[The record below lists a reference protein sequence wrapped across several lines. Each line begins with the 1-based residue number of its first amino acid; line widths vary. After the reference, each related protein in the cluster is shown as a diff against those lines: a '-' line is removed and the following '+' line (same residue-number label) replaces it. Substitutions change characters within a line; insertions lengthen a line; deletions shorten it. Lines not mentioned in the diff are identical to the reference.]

1 MFSEIDVRIDLW
13 RQQLVLRI
21 VPEPGLTMTHCATR
35 SLPAALFGLGGFGLP
50 GLYARQASGRY
61 LRGDG
66 EVVAGDAG
74 IPLSE
79 AQAAQLRVNSQG
91 QKLYGVSMRTPELLI
106 LDESGRHV
114 ATRHGVTG
122 LGGVDITYHPD
133 GSLAEV
139 RSPYRSVAFIYDV
152 HERVIVVDGRR
163 VATIRLDGSGRA
175 VEVVMG
181 RGALAMTYRGD
192 GHLTRLEGTALPGP
206 VDIAYD
212 DQGRVVS
219 VLDPQRGLRTVA
231 ARTWSRGREV
241 LLVEGL
247 ERERRVTES
256 LDPRGRLVRQG
267 WCCGTPPVVHYSTG
281 WRRTQTTVLPDGSAL
296 QRRLDRRGK
305 VTWRRSLT
313 PAGLAVE
320 MAISGS
326 LSFDLRQDAPVRTV
340 TMRGSDRALTLAYDR
355 RERRL
360 DVREPGSQ
368 RRSVTFDEL
377 GRPVGVARDSGP
389 KVELRYGKDG
399 RSCDVDMVGFDG
411 SRQPH
416 SRTWLVSGRPRGVY
430 LPQQHLLVSYEED
443 LAEAESR
450 LLPGGATAF
459 RLLLGTHEPKLLLPD
474 GRSRTLLESGRYVGD
489 GGPAADGMERTV
501 KRESSLSGTERRLE
515 RWAYSDQAWQVVREA
530 WPGRVLEASSES
542 FSQQRSYDGPWLTSD
557 RVDGIAPVQ
566 VRYRYRSA
574 GRLAAYR
581 INGAKEREVGPHTR
595 TRTRTHTR
603 TDARVGPVS
612 VTSTGDG
619 ADGGPA
625 VSVVAVE
632 AAMRYAERAGQRL
645 AVTYAVQ
652 GRTVLYQEISFDGF
666 DRVTRVHEVLPAAGE
681 DDVSFAYDSA
691 GRIAQVARARDVTA
705 YEYGPDRT
713 LVRVR
718 SGATD
723 TEVESDTFGRVVRY
737 GASECSWTEDGRL
750 RRVTGAQ
757 AADYQYDGRG
767 LLRFASAGDRRYAF
781 EYDVLGRLCAATGP
795 EGSTVGYAW
804 DPLGRLLATVNPAGD
819 VITEY
824 VYPSGRRTPDAVR
837 LAGHWYLCVVGVG
850 DTIRALVNPRDGA
863 VLDVRRHDVFG
874 VDSERAGQ
882 WHPLGF
888 AGGLEFVELGLVWL
902 GSRWYR
908 PQVGMWLTPDPLG
921 IRSGE
926 PNLHAYVGNDPV
938 NRVDHSGGY
947 GVKAGF
953 TGGGTVLGGYTVSA
967 GVRVDG
973 ERGVQWFIEGG
984 ARGGTEASAGFG
996 GVVGYYEDTHGD
1008 PVTGYGITTPAV
1020 GGEWYRTEDDA
1031 FTGLDVS
1038 VGPTLGGGVHKT
1050 FWNWDV
1056 VLMESSDLPDPTRRY
1071 DLNGTP
1077 WPDGPPLCA
1086 PEGDEYAWPEGQG
1099 PPVRRDLPPG
1109 W

>member
-1 MFSEIDVRIDLW
+1 MVSEIDVRIDLW
-13 RQQLVLRI
+13 RQQLVLRV

-35 SLPAALFGLGGFGLP
+35 SLPAALSGLGGFGLP
-50 GLYARQASGRY
+50 GLYARQAPGRY
-61 LRGDG
+61 LRGAGRYVRGDG

-79 AQAAQLRVNSQG
+79 AQVAQLRVYSQG
-91 QKLYGVSMRTPELLI
+91 QKLYGVSMRTPGLLI

-139 RSPYRSVAFIYDV
+139 RSPYRSVAFIYDA

-163 VATIRLDGSGRA
+163 VATIRLGDSGRA

-181 RGALAMTYRGD
+181 RGALALAYRGD

-206 VDIAYD
+206 VEVAYD
-212 DQGRVVS
+212 DEGRVVS
-219 VLDPQRGLRTVA
+219 VLDPWRGPRTVA

-267 WCCGTPPVVHYSTG
+267 WCCGTPPVAHYSTG
-281 WRRTQTTVLPDGSAL
+281 WRRTQTTALPDGSAL
-296 QRRLDRRGK
+296 QRRLDRRGT

-360 DVREPGSQ
+360 DVREAGSQ

-377 GRPVGVARDSGP
+377 GRPVGIARDSGP
-389 KVELRYGKDG
+389 KVELRYGEDG
-399 RSCDVDMVGFDG
+399 RSCDVDMVGVDG
-411 SRQPH
+411 SRQPR
-416 SRTWLVSGRPRGVY
+416 SRTWLVSGQPRGVY

-450 LLPGGATAF
+450 LLPGGAAAF
-459 RLLLGTHEPKLLLPD
+459 RLLLGSREPKLLLPD
-474 GRSRTLLESGRYVGD
+474 GRSRTLTEPGRYVGD
-489 GGPAADGMERTV
+489 GGPADGMERTV

-515 RWAYSDQAWQVVREA
+515 RWAYPDQAWHVVREA
-530 WPGRVLEASSES
+530 WPGRVLEAGSGS
-542 FSQQRSYDGPWLTSD
+542 FSQQRSYDGPWLTAD
-557 RVDGIAPVQ
+557 RVDGTAPVL
-566 VRYRYRSA
+566 VRYRHRSD
-574 GRLAAYR
+574 GRLASYR
-581 INGAKEREVGPHTR
+581 INGAEEREVGPHS
-595 TRTRTHTR
+595 R

-619 ADGGPA
+619 ADGGRA

-632 AAMRYAERAGQRL
+632 AATRYAERAGQRL

-652 GRTVLYQEISFDGF
+652 GRTVLHQEMFFDGF
-666 DRVTRVHEVLPAAGE
+666 DRVTRVHEVLSAAGRE
-681 DDVSFAYDSA
+681 DVSFAYDSA
-691 GRIAQVARARDVTA
+691 GRIAQVVRDRAVTA
-705 YEYGPDRT
+705 YEYGLDRT

-718 SGATD
+718 SGTTD
-723 TEVESDTFGRVVRY
+723 TEVESDVFGRVVRY

-750 RRVTGAQ
+750 RRVSGAHD
-757 AADYQYDGRG
+757 ADYWYDGRG
-767 LLRFASAGDRRYAF
+767 LLRFAWAGNRRYAF
-781 EYDVLGRLCAATGP
+781 EYDVLGRLCAVTGP
-795 EGSTVGYAW
+795 DGSTVGYAW
-804 DPLGRLLATVNPAGD
+804 DSLGRLLATVNPAGD
-819 VITEY
+819 VVTEY

-837 LAGHWYLCVVGVG
+837 LAGHWYLCVLGVG

-874 VDSERAGQ
+874 VDSEPAAR

-888 AGGLEFVELGLVWL
+888 AGGLEFTDLGLVWL
-902 GSRWYR
+902 GSRWFR

-938 NRVDHSGGY
+938 NRVDHSGGW
-947 GVKAGF
+947 GVKAGV
-953 TGGGTVLGGYTVSA
+953 TGEGTLLGGYTISA

-984 ARGGTEASAGFG
+984 ARAGAEASVGVG
-996 GVVGYYEDTHGD
+996 GVVGYYEDTHGR
-1008 PVTGYGITTPAV
+1008 PVTGFGITTPAV
-1020 GGEWYRTEDDA
+1020 GGEWYGTGDDL
-1031 FTGLDVS
+1031 FTGIDIS
-1038 VGPTLGGGVHKT
+1038 MGPTLGGGLHMT
-1050 FWNWDV
+1050 FWNWDA
-1056 VLMESSDLPDPTRRY
+1056 VLADRSDLPDPTRRH

-1099 PPVRRDLPPG
+1099 PPASRNLPPG